1 MQRSKNLA
9 VAFLLGAV
17 LVGGALGFTADRVMI
32 GDRIRADRPRLH
44 LADRLQLD
52 AAQRA
57 KLDTILDNRRH
68 RIDMIIAT
76 VRDQLDSAKL
86 RARAERL
93 VAEVAGVGRPRAR
106 RALRGAH
113 GRVRLA
119 IVMAHGNLP
128 AAAAAR
134 ALRQAG
140 GSVRPLLGPRASR

>member
-32 GDRIRADRPRLH
+32 GDRIRADRPRLT

-68 RIDMIIAT
+68 RYDMIMAT
-76 VRDQLDSAKL
+76 VRDQLDSVKL
-86 RARAERL
+86 RARQEIRLILTESQRREYEKLLAEMNDPNR
-93 VAEVAGVGRPRAR
+93 
-106 RALRGAH
+106 
-113 GRVRLA
+113 
-119 IVMAHGNLP
+119 
-128 AAAAAR
+128 
-134 ALRQAG
+134 
-140 GSVRPLLGPRASR
+140 SRDDDN

>member
-32 GDRIRADRPRLH
+32 GDRIRADRPRLT

-68 RIDMIIAT
+68 RYDMIIAT
-76 VRDQLDSAKL
+76 VQDQLDSVKA
-86 RARAERL
+86 RARQEIRTILTDAQRQEYEKVLAEM
-93 VAEVAGVGRPRAR
+93 AELNR
-106 RALRGAH
+106 
-113 GRVRLA
+113 
-119 IVMAHGNLP
+119 
-128 AAAAAR
+128 
-134 ALRQAG
+134 
-140 GSVRPLLGPRASR
+140 SRDDDN